1 MENRAVNCELPTN
14 NYFCPM
20 SAAKQRIDELTDT
33 LNHHNFLYYQEAA
46 PTISDYDFDMMLE
59 ELIKL
64 EKENPDLVRLDSPTQ
79 RVGGGITKEFK
90 TVVHK
95 YPMMS
100 LGNTYSF
107 EDLEEFDNR
116 VRKQIGN
123 DFEYVAELK
132 IDGCAIGITYKNGML
147 TQALTRGDGT
157 QGDDVS
163 TNIKTI
169 RSVPIKL
176 KGEGWPEE
184 FEVRGEVYYPLDV
197 FANLNKER
205 EEIGEPALANPRNAA
220 AGTLKMQDSTV
231 VAKRKLDAFLYFL
244 YGEDLPYK
252 THWES
257 LQAVKSWGFRVN
269 DAARQCKDLADVKAF
284 INKWEHERH
293 NLNFEIDGIV
303 IKVNS
308 YQHQRNLGFTA
319 KSPRWAI
326 AYKYKAETATTTL
339 EKITYQ
345 VGRTGAITPVANL
358 KPVQLAG
365 TTVKRASLHNSDQ
378 IEKLDLREGD
388 TVYIEKGGEIIPKV
402 VGILKDEDHNSR
414 VKFIY
419 TSFCPEKDCGSLL
432 IRDEGDAQ
440 HYCPNEDGCP
450 PQIKGKIEH
459 FASRKAMDIDGLG
472 KETVELLYNKG
483 LIKNIAGIY
492 DLTGEMLSPLKKK
505 GAVWVNNLL
514 EGINESNKI
523 PFERVLFALG
533 IRHVGETVAK
543 KLAYHFKDI
552 YAIKEASLESLKAV
566 NEIGEVIALSVFE
579 WFRNDKHIE
588 ILARLKAAGL
598 QFRLNEDKMQ
608 PASDKL
614 AGLTFVVSG
623 TFINYSRDGIKETI
637 ERNGGKVSG
646 SVSGKTSYVVAG
658 NDMGPSKLEKA
669 QKLGVK
675 IISEEEFTAMLN

>member
-1 MENRAVNCELPTN
+1 
-14 NYFCPM
+14 M

-33 LNHHNFLYYQEAA
+33 LNHHNYLYYQEASPA
-46 PTISDYDFDMMLE
+46 ISDYEFDQMLE
-59 ELIKL
+59 ELTKL
-64 EKENPDLVRLDSPTQ
+64 EKEHPELMRMDSPTQ

-90 TVVHK
+90 TVAHK

-107 EDLEEFDNR
+107 DDLQEFDNR

-132 IDGCAIGITYKNGML
+132 IDGCAIGITYKNGHL
-147 TQALTRGDGT
+147 YQALTRGDGT
-157 QGDDVS
+157 QGDDVT

-169 RSVPIKL
+169 RSVPLKL
-176 KGEGWPEE
+176 IGEGWPEE

-197 FANLNKER
+197 FEKLNKDR

-220 AGTLKMQDSTV
+220 AGTLKMQDSSV
-231 VAKRKLDAFLYFL
+231 VAKRKLEAFLYFL
-244 YGEDLPYK
+244 YGEELPYK

-269 DAARQCKDLADVKAF
+269 EAAAQCKDLDEVKAF

-326 AYKYKAETATTTL
+326 AYKYKAETASTEL
-339 EKITYQ
+339 LGIEYQ
-345 VGRTGAITPVANL
+345 VGRTGAITPVAKL
-358 KPVQLAG
+358 QPVALAG
-365 TTVKRASLHNSDQ
+365 TTVRNASLHNADQ
-378 IEKLDLREGD
+378 IEKIGLRIGD
-388 TVYIEKGGEIIPKV
+388 TVFVEKGGEIIPKIVGVDLPKRPADANPV
-402 VGILKDEDHNSR
+402 VYATH
-414 VKFIY
+414 
-419 TSFCPEKDCGSLL
+419 CPECGAEL
-432 IRDEGDAQ
+432 IRNEGEAK
-440 HYCPNEDGCP
+440 HFCPNEDGCP

-459 FASRKAMDIDGLG
+459 FAGRKAMDIEGLG
-472 KETVELLYNKG
+472 SETVELLFNSM
-483 LIKNIAGIY
+483 LIGNIADVY
-492 DLTGEMLSPLKKK
+492 DLTKPQVMQLDRMADKS
-505 GAVWVNNLL
+505 AQNLID
-514 EGINESNKI
+514 GIAASTQI

-533 IRHVGETVAK
+533 IRYVGETVAK
-543 KLAYHFKDI
+543 KLAYNFKTI
-552 YAIKEASLESLKAV
+552 EAIEVASFEELNAV
-566 NEIGEVIALSVFE
+566 NEIGAVIARSLRD
-579 WFRNDKHIE
+579 WLDNPKHID

-598 QFRLNEDKMQ
+598 QFTLSEDKMQ

-623 TFINYSRDGIKETI
+623 TFANYSRDGIKETI

-675 IISEEEFTAMLN
+675 IISEEEFTAMLS

>member
-1 MENRAVNCELPTN
+1 
-14 NYFCPM
+14 M
-20 SAAKQRIDELTDT
+20 SSPKERIDELTDT

-46 PTISDYDFDMMLE
+46 PAITDYEFDQMLE
-59 ELIKL
+59 ELAKL
-64 EKENPDLVRLDSPTQ
+64 EKEYPDLVRVDSPTQ
-79 RVGGGITKEFK
+79 RVGGGVTKEFK

-107 EDLEEFDNR
+107 EDLEDFDNR

-132 IDGCAIGITYKNGML
+132 IDGCAIGITYKNGLM

-220 AGTLKMQDSTV
+220 AGTLKIQDSTV
-231 VAKRKLDAFLYFL
+231 VAKRKLEAFLYFL

-257 LQAVKSWGFRVN
+257 LQAVKSWGFKVN
-269 DAARQCKDLADVKAF
+269 DAARQCKDLDEVKAF
-284 INKWEHERH
+284 INHWEHARY

-303 IKVNS
+303 IKVNN
-308 YQHQRNLGFTA
+308 YQQQRNLGFTA

-326 AYKYKAETATTTL
+326 AYKYKAETASTTL
-339 EKITYQ
+339 LDIEYQ
-345 VGRTGAITPVANL
+345 VGRTGAITPVAKL
-358 KPVQLAG
+358 QPVALAG
-365 TTVKRASLHNSDQ
+365 TTVRNASLHNADQ
-378 IEKLDLREGD
+378 IEKIGLRIGD
-388 TVYIEKGGEIIPKV
+388 TVFVEKGGEIIPKI
-402 VGILKDEDHNSR
+402 VGVDLAKRPENTAPVQYATH
-414 VKFIY
+414 
-419 TSFCPEKDCGSLL
+419 CPECGTELV
-432 IRDEGDAQ
+432 RNEGEAK
-440 HYCPNEDGCP
+440 HFCPNEDGCP

-459 FASRKAMDIDGLG
+459 FAARKAMDIEGLG
-472 KETVELLYNKG
+472 SETVELLYNNG
-483 LIKNIAGIY
+483 LIKSIADIY
-492 DLTGEMLSPLKKK
+492 DLTKEQVVQLDRMADKS
-505 GAVWVNNLL
+505 AQNLID
-514 EGINESNKI
+514 GIAASTQI
-523 PFERVLFALG
+523 PFERVMFALG
-533 IRHVGETVAK
+533 IRYVGETVAK
-543 KLAYHFKDI
+543 KLAYNFKTI
-552 YAIKEASLESLKAV
+552 EAIEAASFEELNAV
-566 NEIGEVIALSVFE
+566 NEIGAVIARSLRD
-579 WFRNDKHIE
+579 WLDNPKHID

-598 QFRLNEDKMQ
+598 QFTLSEDKMQ

-623 TFINYSRDGIKETI
+623 TFANYSRDGIKETI

-675 IISEEEFTAMLN
+675 IISEEEFTALLN

>member
-1 MENRAVNCELPTN
+1 MTDPKE
-14 NYFCPM
+14 
-20 SAAKQRIDELTDT
+20 RIDELTDT

-46 PTISDYDFDMMLE
+46 PTISDYEFDQMLE
-59 ELIKL
+59 ELAKL
-64 EKENPDLVRLDSPTQ
+64 EKEYPDLVRVDSPTQ
-79 RVGGGITKEFK
+79 RVGGGVTKEFK

-116 VRKQIGN
+116 VRKQIGS

-132 IDGCAIGITYKNGML
+132 IDGCAIGITYKNGVL

-169 RSVPIKL
+169 RSVPLKL
-176 KGEGWPEE
+176 KGEGWPQE

-220 AGTLKMQDSTV
+220 AGTLKMQDSTI

-269 DAARQCKDLADVKAF
+269 DAARPCKDLDEVKAF
-284 INKWEHERH
+284 INYWEHQRH
-293 NLNFEIDGIV
+293 TLNFEIDGIV

-308 YQHQRNLGFTA
+308 YQQQRNLGFTA

-326 AYKYKAETATTTL
+326 AYKYKAETASTTL
-339 EKITYQ
+339 LDIEYQ
-345 VGRTGAITPVANL
+345 VGRTGAITPVAKL
-358 KPVQLAG
+358 QPVALAG
-365 TTVKRASLHNSDQ
+365 TTVRNASLHNADQ
-378 IEKLDLREGD
+378 IEKIGLRIGD
-388 TVYIEKGGEIIPKV
+388 TVFVEKGGEIIPKI
-402 VGILKDEDHNSR
+402 VGVDLAKRPENTAPVQYATH
-414 VKFIY
+414 
-419 TSFCPEKDCGSLL
+419 CPECNTPLERK
-432 IRDEGDAQ
+432 EGEAK
-440 HYCPNEDGCP
+440 HFCPNEDGCP

-459 FASRKAMDIDGLG
+459 FAARKAMDIEGLG
-472 KETVELLYNKG
+472 SETVELLYNNG
-483 LIKNIAGIY
+483 LIKNIADVY
-492 DLTGEMLSPLKKK
+492 DLTKEQVVQLDRMADKS
-505 GAVWVNNLL
+505 AQNLID
-514 EGINESNKI
+514 GIVASKQI
-523 PFERVLFALG
+523 PFERVMFALG
-533 IRHVGETVAK
+533 IRYVGETVAK
-543 KLAYHFKDI
+543 KLAYNFKTI
-552 YAIKEASLESLKAV
+552 EAIEAASFEELNAV
-566 NEIGEVIALSVFE
+566 NEIGAVIARSLRD
-579 WFRNDKHIE
+579 WLDNPKHIE
-588 ILARLKAAGL
+588 ILNRLKAAGL
-598 QFRLNEDKMQ
+598 QFTLSEDKMQ

-623 TFINYSRDGIKETI
+623 TFVNYSRDGIKETI

-658 NDMGPSKLEKA
+658 ADMGPAKLEKA
-669 QKLGVK
+669 EKLGVK
-675 IISEEEFTAMLN
+675 IISEDEFTAMLG

>member
-1 MENRAVNCELPTN
+1 
-14 NYFCPM
+14 M
-20 SAAKQRIDELTDT
+20 SSPKERIDELTDT

-46 PTISDYDFDMMLE
+46 PAITDYEFDQMLE
-59 ELIKL
+59 ELAKL
-64 EKENPDLVRLDSPTQ
+64 ETEYPDLVRVDSPTQ
-79 RVGGGITKEFK
+79 RVGGGVTKEFK

-107 EDLEEFDNR
+107 EDLEDFDNR

-132 IDGCAIGITYKNGML
+132 IDGCAIGITYKNGVL

-220 AGTLKMQDSTV
+220 AGTLKIQDSTV
-231 VAKRKLDAFLYFL
+231 VAKRKLEAFLYFL

-257 LQAVKSWGFRVN
+257 LQAVKSWGFKVN
-269 DAARQCKDLADVKAF
+269 DAARQCKDLDEVKAF

-308 YQHQRNLGFTA
+308 YQQQRNLGFTA

-326 AYKYKAETATTTL
+326 AYKYKAETASTTL
-339 EKITYQ
+339 LDIEYQ
-345 VGRTGAITPVANL
+345 VGRTGAITPVAKL
-358 KPVQLAG
+358 QPVALAG
-365 TTVKRASLHNSDQ
+365 TTVRNASLHNADQ
-378 IEKLDLREGD
+378 IEKIGLRIGD
-388 TVYIEKGGEIIPKV
+388 TVFVEKGGEIIPKI
-402 VGILKDEDHNSR
+402 VGVDLTKRPENTAPVQYATH
-414 VKFIY
+414 
-419 TSFCPEKDCGSLL
+419 CPECGTDLV
-432 IRDEGDAQ
+432 RNEGEAK
-440 HYCPNEDGCP
+440 HFCPNEDGCP

-459 FASRKAMDIDGLG
+459 FAARKAMDIEGLG
-472 KETVELLYNKG
+472 SETVELLYNNG
-483 LIKNIAGIY
+483 LIKSIADIY
-492 DLTGEMLSPLKKK
+492 DLTKEQVVQLDRMADKS
-505 GAVWVNNLL
+505 AQNLID
-514 EGINESNKI
+514 GIAASTQI
-523 PFERVLFALG
+523 PFERVMFALG
-533 IRHVGETVAK
+533 IRYVGETVAK
-543 KLAYHFKDI
+543 KLAYNFKTI
-552 YAIKEASLESLKAV
+552 EAIEVASFEELNAV
-566 NEIGEVIALSVFE
+566 NEIGAVIARSLRD
-579 WFRNDKHIE
+579 WLDNPKHID

-598 QFRLNEDKMQ
+598 QFTLSEDKMQ

-623 TFINYSRDGIKETI
+623 TFANYSRDGIKETI

-675 IISEEEFTAMLN
+675 IISEEEFTAMLS

>member
-1 MENRAVNCELPTN
+1 MADP
-14 NYFCPM
+14 
-20 SAAKQRIDELTDT
+20 KQRIDELTDT
-33 LNHHNFLYYQEAA
+33 LNHHNFLYYQKAA
-46 PTISDYDFDMMLE
+46 PAITDYEFDQMLE
-59 ELIKL
+59 ELAKL
-64 EKENPDLVRLDSPTQ
+64 EKEYPDLVRVDSPTQ
-79 RVGGGITKEFK
+79 RVGGGVTKEFK

-107 EDLEEFDNR
+107 EDLEDFDNR

-132 IDGCAIGITYKNGML
+132 IDGCAIGITYKNGLL

-220 AGTLKMQDSTV
+220 AGTLKIQDSTV
-231 VAKRKLDAFLYFL
+231 VAKRKLEAFLYFL

-257 LQAVKSWGFRVN
+257 LQAVKSWGFKVN
-269 DAARQCKDLADVKAF
+269 DAARQCKDLDEVKAF

-326 AYKYKAETATTTL
+326 AYKYKAETASTTL
-339 EKITYQ
+339 LDIEYQ
-345 VGRTGAITPVANL
+345 VGRTGAITPVAKL
-358 KPVQLAG
+358 QPVALAG
-365 TTVKRASLHNSDQ
+365 TTVRNASLHNADQ
-378 IEKLDLREGD
+378 IEKIGLRIGD
-388 TVYIEKGGEIIPKV
+388 TVFVEKGGEIIPKI
-402 VGILKDEDHNSR
+402 VGVDLTKRPDNTAPVQYATH
-414 VKFIY
+414 
-419 TSFCPEKDCGSLL
+419 CPECDTELV
-432 IRDEGDAQ
+432 RNEGEAK
-440 HYCPNEDGCP
+440 HFCPNEDGCP

-459 FASRKAMDIDGLG
+459 FAARKAMDIEGLG
-472 KETVELLYNKG
+472 SETVELLYNNG
-483 LIKNIAGIY
+483 LIKSIADVY
-492 DLTGEMLSPLKKK
+492 DLTKEQVVQLDRMADKS
-505 GAVWVNNLL
+505 AQNLID
-514 EGINESNKI
+514 GIAASTQI
-523 PFERVLFALG
+523 PFERVMFALG
-533 IRHVGETVAK
+533 IRYVGETVAK
-543 KLAYHFKDI
+543 KLAYNFKTI
-552 YAIKEASLESLKAV
+552 EAIEAASFEELNAV
-566 NEIGEVIALSVFE
+566 NEIGAVIARSLRD
-579 WFRNDKHIE
+579 WLDNPKHID
-588 ILARLKAAGL
+588 ILTRLKVAGL
-598 QFRLNEDKMQ
+598 QFTLSEDKMQ

-675 IISEEEFTAMLN
+675 IISEEEFTALLN

>member
-1 MENRAVNCELPTN
+1 
-14 NYFCPM
+14 M
-20 SAAKQRIDELTDT
+20 SSPKERIDELTDT

-46 PTISDYDFDMMLE
+46 PAITDYEFDQMLE
-59 ELIKL
+59 ELAKL
-64 EKENPDLVRLDSPTQ
+64 EKEYPDLVRVDSPTQ
-79 RVGGGITKEFK
+79 RVGGGVTKEFK

-107 EDLEEFDNR
+107 EDLEDFDNR

-132 IDGCAIGITYKNGML
+132 IDGCAIGITYKNGVL

-157 QGDDVS
+157 HGDDVS

-220 AGTLKMQDSTV
+220 AGTLKIQDSTV
-231 VAKRKLDAFLYFL
+231 VAKRKLEAFLYFL

-257 LQAVKSWGFRVN
+257 LQAVKSWGFKVN
-269 DAARQCKDLADVKAF
+269 DAARQCKDLDEVKAF

-326 AYKYKAETATTTL
+326 AYKYKAETASTTL
-339 EKITYQ
+339 LDIEYQ
-345 VGRTGAITPVANL
+345 VGRTGAITPVAKL
-358 KPVQLAG
+358 QPVALAG
-365 TTVKRASLHNSDQ
+365 TTVRNASLHNADQ
-378 IEKLDLREGD
+378 IEKIGLRIGD
-388 TVYIEKGGEIIPKV
+388 TVFVEKGGEIIPKI
-402 VGILKDEDHNSR
+402 VGVDLTKRPENTAPVQYATH
-414 VKFIY
+414 
-419 TSFCPEKDCGSLL
+419 CPECGTELV
-432 IRDEGDAQ
+432 RNEGEAK
-440 HYCPNEDGCP
+440 HFCPNEDGCP

-459 FASRKAMDIDGLG
+459 FAARKAMDIEGLG
-472 KETVELLYNKG
+472 SETVELLYNNG
-483 LIKNIAGIY
+483 LIKSIADIY
-492 DLTGEMLSPLKKK
+492 DLTKEQVVQLDRMADKSAQNLIDGIAASTQIPL
-505 GAVWVNNLL
+505 
-514 EGINESNKI
+514 
-523 PFERVLFALG
+523 ERVMFALG
-533 IRHVGETVAK
+533 IRYVGETVAK
-543 KLAYHFKDI
+543 KLAYNFKTI
-552 YAIKEASLESLKAV
+552 EAIEVASFEELNAV
-566 NEIGEVIALSVFE
+566 NEIGAVIARSLRD
-579 WFRNDKHIE
+579 WLDNPKHID

-598 QFRLNEDKMQ
+598 QFTLSEDKMQ

-623 TFINYSRDGIKETI
+623 TFANYSRDGIKETI

-675 IISEEEFTAMLN
+675 IISEEEFTALLN

>member
-1 MENRAVNCELPTN
+1 MADP
-14 NYFCPM
+14 
-20 SAAKQRIDELTDT
+20 KQRIDELTDT

-46 PTISDYDFDMMLE
+46 PAITDYEFDQMLE
-59 ELIKL
+59 ELAKL
-64 EKENPDLVRLDSPTQ
+64 EKEYPDLVRVDSPTQ
-79 RVGGGITKEFK
+79 RVGGGVTKEFK

-107 EDLEEFDNR
+107 EDLEDFDNR

-132 IDGCAIGITYKNGML
+132 IDGCAIGITYKNGVL

-220 AGTLKMQDSTV
+220 AGTLKIQDSTV
-231 VAKRKLDAFLYFL
+231 VAKRKLEAFLYFL

-269 DAARQCKDLADVKAF
+269 DAARQCKDLGEVKAF

-326 AYKYKAETATTTL
+326 AYKYKAETASTTL
-339 EKITYQ
+339 LDIEYQ
-345 VGRTGAITPVANL
+345 VGRTGAITPVAKL
-358 KPVQLAG
+358 QPVALAG
-365 TTVKRASLHNSDQ
+365 TTVRNASLHNADQ
-378 IEKLDLREGD
+378 IEKIGLRIGD
-388 TVYIEKGGEIIPKV
+388 TVFVEKGGEIIPKI
-402 VGILKDEDHNSR
+402 VGVDLTKRPENTAPVQYATH
-414 VKFIY
+414 
-419 TSFCPEKDCGSLL
+419 CPECGTELV
-432 IRDEGDAQ
+432 RNEGEAK
-440 HYCPNEDGCP
+440 HFCPNEDGCP

-459 FASRKAMDIDGLG
+459 FAARKAMDIEGLG
-472 KETVELLYNKG
+472 SETVELLYNNG
-483 LIKNIAGIY
+483 LIKSIADVY
-492 DLTGEMLSPLKKK
+492 DLTKEQVVQLDRMADKS
-505 GAVWVNNLL
+505 AQNLID
-514 EGINESNKI
+514 GIAASTQI
-523 PFERVLFALG
+523 PFERVMFALG
-533 IRHVGETVAK
+533 IRYVGETVAK
-543 KLAYHFKDI
+543 KLAYNFKTI
-552 YAIKEASLESLKAV
+552 EAIESASFEELNAV
-566 NEIGEVIALSVFE
+566 NEIGAVIARSLRD
-579 WFRNDKHIE
+579 WLDNPKHID

-598 QFRLNEDKMQ
+598 QFTLSEDKMQ

-623 TFINYSRDGIKETI
+623 TFANYSRDGIKETI

-675 IISEEEFTAMLN
+675 IISEEEFTAMLT

>member
-1 MENRAVNCELPTN
+1 
-14 NYFCPM
+14 M
-20 SAAKQRIDELTDT
+20 SSPKERIDELTDT

-46 PTISDYDFDMMLE
+46 PAISDYEFDQMLE
-59 ELIKL
+59 ELAKL
-64 EKENPDLVRLDSPTQ
+64 EKEYPDLVRVDSPTQ
-79 RVGGGITKEFK
+79 RVGGGVTKEFK

-107 EDLEEFDNR
+107 EDLEDFDNR

-132 IDGCAIGITYKNGML
+132 IDGCAIGITYKNGLL

-157 QGDDVS
+157 KGDDVS

-220 AGTLKMQDSTV
+220 AGTLKIQDSTV
-231 VAKRKLDAFLYFL
+231 VAKRKLEAFLYFL
-244 YGEDLPYK
+244 YGEDLPYQ

-257 LQAVKSWGFRVN
+257 LQAVKSWGFKVN
-269 DAARQCKDLADVKAF
+269 DAARQCKDLDEVKAF

-308 YQHQRNLGFTA
+308 YQQQRNLGFTA

-326 AYKYKAETATTTL
+326 AYKYKAETASTTL
-339 EKITYQ
+339 LDIEYQ
-345 VGRTGAITPVANL
+345 VGRTGAITPVAKL
-358 KPVQLAG
+358 QPVALAG
-365 TTVKRASLHNSDQ
+365 TTVRNASLHNADQ
-378 IEKLDLREGD
+378 IEKIGLRIGD
-388 TVYIEKGGEIIPKV
+388 TVFVEKGGEIIPKI
-402 VGILKDEDHNSR
+402 VGVDLAKRPENTAPVQYATH
-414 VKFIY
+414 
-419 TSFCPEKDCGSLL
+419 CPECGTELV
-432 IRDEGDAQ
+432 RNEGEAK
-440 HYCPNEDGCP
+440 HFCPNEDGCP

-459 FASRKAMDIDGLG
+459 FAARKAMDIEGLG
-472 KETVELLYNKG
+472 SETVELLYNNG
-483 LIKNIAGIY
+483 LIKSIADVY
-492 DLTGEMLSPLKKK
+492 DLTKEQVVQLDRMADKS
-505 GAVWVNNLL
+505 AQNLID
-514 EGINESNKI
+514 GIAASTQI
-523 PFERVLFALG
+523 PFERVMFALG
-533 IRHVGETVAK
+533 IRYVGETVAK
-543 KLAYHFKDI
+543 KLAYNFKTI
-552 YAIKEASLESLKAV
+552 EAIEAASFEELNAV
-566 NEIGEVIALSVFE
+566 NEIGAVIARSLRD
-579 WFRNDKHIE
+579 WLDNPKHID
-588 ILARLKAAGL
+588 ILGRLKAAGL
-598 QFRLNEDKMQ
+598 QFTLSEDKMQ

-623 TFINYSRDGIKETI
+623 TFANYSRDGIKETI

-675 IISEEEFTAMLN
+675 IISEEEFTSFLSS

>member
-1 MENRAVNCELPTN
+1 
-14 NYFCPM
+14 M
-20 SAAKQRIDELTDT
+20 SSPKERIDELTDT

-46 PTISDYDFDMMLE
+46 PTITDYEFDQMLE
-59 ELIKL
+59 ELAKL
-64 EKENPDLVRLDSPTQ
+64 EKEYPELMRMDSPTQ
-79 RVGGGITKEFK
+79 RVGGGITKEFN

-107 EDLEEFDNR
+107 DDLQEFDNR

-132 IDGCAIGITYKNGML
+132 IDGCAIGITYKNGHL
-147 TQALTRGDGT
+147 FQALTRGDGT
-157 QGDDVS
+157 QGDDVT

-169 RSVPIKL
+169 RSIPLKL

-184 FEVRGEVYYPLDV
+184 FEVRGEVYYPLNV

-205 EEIGEPALANPRNAA
+205 EEIGEPQLANPRNAA
-220 AGTLKMQDSTV
+220 AGTLKMQDSSI

-257 LQAVKSWGFRVN
+257 LQAVKSWGFKVS
-269 DAARQCKDLADVKAF
+269 DAARQCKNLDEVMEF
-284 INKWEHERH
+284 IAHWEHERH

-308 YQHQRNLGFTA
+308 YQQQRNLGFTA

-326 AYKYKAETATTTL
+326 AYKYKAETASTTL
-339 EKITYQ
+339 LGIEYQ
-345 VGRTGAITPVANL
+345 VGRTGAITPVAKL
-358 KPVQLAG
+358 QPVPLAG
-365 TTVKRASLHNSDQ
+365 TVVKNASLHNADQ
-378 IEKLDLREGD
+378 IEKIGLRIGD
-388 TVYIEKGGEIIPKV
+388 TVFVEKGGEIIPKIVGVDLAKRPENTTPV
-402 VGILKDEDHNSR
+402 V
-414 VKFIY
+414 Y
-419 TSFCPEKDCGSLL
+419 ATYCPECGTALV
-432 IRDEGDAQ
+432 RNEGEAK
-440 HYCPNEDGCP
+440 HFCPNEDGCP

-459 FASRKAMDIDGLG
+459 FASRKAMDIEGLG
-472 KETVELLYNKG
+472 SETVELLFNSM
-483 LIKNIAGIY
+483 LISNIADIY
-492 DLTGEMLSPLKKK
+492 DLTKEQVVKLDRMADKS
-505 GAVWVNNLL
+505 AQNLID
-514 EGINESNKI
+514 GIAASAKI

-533 IRHVGETVAK
+533 IRYVGETVAK
-543 KLAYHFKDI
+543 KLAYHFKTI
-552 YAIKEASLESLKAV
+552 EAIEAASFEELNAV
-566 NEIGEVIALSVFE
+566 NEIGAVIARSLRD
-579 WFRNDKHIE
+579 WLDNPKHQE

-598 QFRLNEDKMQ
+598 QFTLSEDKMQ

-623 TFINYSRDGIKETI
+623 TFANYSRDGIKETI

-658 NDMGPSKLEKA
+658 NDMGPAKLEKA
-669 QKLGVK
+669 EKLGVK
-675 IISEEEFTAMLN
+675 IISEDDFTAMLN

>member
-1 MENRAVNCELPTN
+1 
-14 NYFCPM
+14 M

-46 PTISDYDFDMMLE
+46 PAITDYEFDQMLE
-59 ELIKL
+59 ELTKL
-64 EKENPDLVRLDSPTQ
+64 EAEYPDLVRLDSPTQ

-157 QGDDVS
+157 QGDDVT

-169 RSVPIKL
+169 RSVPLKL
-176 KGEGWPEE
+176 KGDGWPEE

-197 FANLNKER
+197 FEKLNKER
-205 EEIGEPALANPRNAA
+205 EDIGEPALANPRNAA
-220 AGTLKMQDSTV
+220 AGTLKMQDSAV
-231 VAKRKLDAFLYFL
+231 VAKRKLEAFLYFL

-326 AYKYKAETATTTL
+326 AYKYKAETASTEL
-339 EKITYQ
+339 LGIEYQ
-345 VGRTGAITPVANL
+345 VGRTGAITPVAKL
-358 KPVQLAG
+358 QPVALAG
-365 TTVKRASLHNSDQ
+365 TTVRNASLHNADQ
-378 IEKLDLREGD
+378 IEKIGLRIGD
-388 TVYIEKGGEIIPKV
+388 TVFVEKGGEIIPKIVGVDLAKRPADTRPV
-402 VGILKDEDHNSR
+402 VYATH
-414 VKFIY
+414 
-419 TSFCPEKDCGSLL
+419 CPECGTDLV
-432 IRDEGDAQ
+432 RNEGEAK
-440 HYCPNEDGCP
+440 HFCPNEDGCP

-459 FASRKAMDIDGLG
+459 FAGRKAMDIEGLG
-472 KETVELLYNKG
+472 SETVELLFNSM
-483 LIKNIAGIY
+483 LIGNIADVY
-492 DLTGEMLSPLKKK
+492 DLTKPQVMQLDRMADKS
-505 GAVWVNNLL
+505 AQNLID
-514 EGINESNKI
+514 GVAASKNI

-533 IRHVGETVAK
+533 IRYVGETVAK
-543 KLAYHFKDI
+543 KLAYHFKTID
-552 YAIKEASLESLKAV
+552 AIEAASFEELNAV
-566 NEIGEVIALSVFE
+566 NEIGAVIARSLRD
-579 WFRNDKHIE
+579 WLDNPKHID

-598 QFRLNEDKMQ
+598 QFTLSEDKMQ

>member
-1 MENRAVNCELPTN
+1 
-14 NYFCPM
+14 M
-20 SAAKQRIDELTDT
+20 SSPKERIDELTDT

-46 PTISDYDFDMMLE
+46 PAITDYEFDQMLE
-59 ELIKL
+59 ELAKL
-64 EKENPDLVRLDSPTQ
+64 EKEYPDLVRVDSPTQ
-79 RVGGGITKEFK
+79 RVGGGVTKEFK

-107 EDLEEFDNR
+107 EDLEDFDNR

-132 IDGCAIGITYKNGML
+132 IDGCAIGITYKNGVL

-157 QGDDVS
+157 HGDDVS

-220 AGTLKMQDSTV
+220 AGTLKIQDSTV
-231 VAKRKLDAFLYFL
+231 VAKRKLEAFLYFL

-257 LQAVKSWGFRVN
+257 LQAVKSWGFKVN
-269 DAARQCKDLADVKAF
+269 DAARQCKDLDEVKAF

-326 AYKYKAETATTTL
+326 AYKYKAETASTTL
-339 EKITYQ
+339 LDIEYQ
-345 VGRTGAITPVANL
+345 VGRTGAITPVAKL
-358 KPVQLAG
+358 QPVALAG
-365 TTVKRASLHNSDQ
+365 TTVRNASLHNADQ
-378 IEKLDLREGD
+378 IEKIGLRIGD
-388 TVYIEKGGEIIPKV
+388 TVFVEKGGEIIPKI
-402 VGILKDEDHNSR
+402 VGVDLTKRPENTAPVQYATH
-414 VKFIY
+414 
-419 TSFCPEKDCGSLL
+419 CPECGTELV
-432 IRDEGDAQ
+432 RNEGEAK
-440 HYCPNEDGCP
+440 HFCPNEDGCP

-459 FASRKAMDIDGLG
+459 FAARKAMDIEGLG
-472 KETVELLYNKG
+472 SETVELLYNNG
-483 LIKNIAGIY
+483 LIKSIADIY
-492 DLTGEMLSPLKKK
+492 DLTKEQVVQLDRMADKS
-505 GAVWVNNLL
+505 AQNLID
-514 EGINESNKI
+514 GIAASTQI
-523 PFERVLFALG
+523 PFERVMFALG
-533 IRHVGETVAK
+533 IRYVGETVAK
-543 KLAYHFKDI
+543 KLAYNFKTI
-552 YAIKEASLESLKAV
+552 EAIEVASFEELNAV
-566 NEIGEVIALSVFE
+566 NEIGAVIARSLRD
-579 WFRNDKHIE
+579 WLDNPKHID

-598 QFRLNEDKMQ
+598 QFTLSEDKMQ

-623 TFINYSRDGIKETI
+623 TFANYSRDGIKETI

-675 IISEEEFTAMLN
+675 IISEEEFTALLN

>member
-1 MENRAVNCELPTN
+1 
-14 NYFCPM
+14 M
-20 SAAKQRIDELTDT
+20 SSPKERIDELTDT

-46 PTISDYDFDMMLE
+46 PAITDYEFDQMLE
-59 ELIKL
+59 ELAKL
-64 EKENPDLVRLDSPTQ
+64 EKEYPDLVRVDSPTQ
-79 RVGGGITKEFK
+79 RVGGGVTKEFK

-107 EDLEEFDNR
+107 EDLEDFDNR

-132 IDGCAIGITYKNGML
+132 IDGCAIGITYKNGVL

-157 QGDDVS
+157 HGDDVS

-220 AGTLKMQDSTV
+220 AGTLKIQDSTV
-231 VAKRKLDAFLYFL
+231 VAKRKLEAFLYFL

-257 LQAVKSWGFRVN
+257 LQAVKSWGFKVN
-269 DAARQCKDLADVKAF
+269 DAARQCKDLDEVKAF

-326 AYKYKAETATTTL
+326 AYKYKAETASTTL
-339 EKITYQ
+339 LDIEYQ
-345 VGRTGAITPVANL
+345 VGRTGAITPVAKL
-358 KPVQLAG
+358 QPVALAG
-365 TTVKRASLHNSDQ
+365 TTVRNASLHNADQ
-378 IEKLDLREGD
+378 IEKIGLRIGD
-388 TVYIEKGGEIIPKV
+388 TVFVEKGGEIIPKI
-402 VGILKDEDHNSR
+402 VGVDLTKRPENTAPVQYATH
-414 VKFIY
+414 
-419 TSFCPEKDCGSLL
+419 CPECGTELV
-432 IRDEGDAQ
+432 RNEGEAK
-440 HYCPNEDGCP
+440 HFCPNEDGCP

-459 FASRKAMDIDGLG
+459 FAARKAMDIEGLG
-472 KETVELLYNKG
+472 SETVELLYNNG
-483 LIKNIAGIY
+483 LIKSIADIY
-492 DLTGEMLSPLKKK
+492 DLTKEQVVQLDRMADKSAQNLIDGIAASTQIPL
-505 GAVWVNNLL
+505 
-514 EGINESNKI
+514 
-523 PFERVLFALG
+523 ERVMFALG
-533 IRHVGETVAK
+533 IRYVGETLAK
-543 KLAYHFKDI
+543 KLAYNFKTI
-552 YAIKEASLESLKAV
+552 EAIEVASFEELNAV
-566 NEIGEVIALSVFE
+566 NEIGAVIARSLRD
-579 WFRNDKHIE
+579 WLDNPKHID

-598 QFRLNEDKMQ
+598 QFTLSEDKMQ

-623 TFINYSRDGIKETI
+623 TFANYSRDGIKETI

-675 IISEEEFTAMLN
+675 IISEEEFTALLN

>member
-1 MENRAVNCELPTN
+1 
-14 NYFCPM
+14 M
-20 SAAKQRIDELTDT
+20 SSPKERIDELTDT

-46 PTISDYDFDMMLE
+46 PTISDYEFDQMLE
-59 ELIKL
+59 ELAKL
-64 EKENPDLVRLDSPTQ
+64 EAEYPDLVRVDSPTQ
-79 RVGGGITKEFK
+79 RVGGGVTKEFK

-132 IDGCAIGITYKNGML
+132 IDGCAIGITYKNGVL

-169 RSVPIKL
+169 RSVPLKL
-176 KGEGWPEE
+176 KGEGWPQE

-220 AGTLKMQDSTV
+220 AGTLKMQDSTI

-269 DAARQCKDLADVKAF
+269 DAARPCKDLDEVKAF
-284 INKWEHERH
+284 INHWEHERH

-308 YQHQRNLGFTA
+308 YQQQRNLGFTA

-326 AYKYKAETATTTL
+326 AYKYKAETASTTL
-339 EKITYQ
+339 LDIEYQ
-345 VGRTGAITPVANL
+345 VGRTGAITPVAKL
-358 KPVQLAG
+358 QPVALAG
-365 TTVKRASLHNSDQ
+365 TTVRNASLHNADQ
-378 IEKLDLREGD
+378 IEKIGLRIGD
-388 TVYIEKGGEIIPKV
+388 TVFVEKGGEIIPKI
-402 VGILKDEDHNSR
+402 VGVDLAKRPENTAPVQYATH
-414 VKFIY
+414 
-419 TSFCPEKDCGSLL
+419 CPECNTPLERK
-432 IRDEGDAQ
+432 EGEAK
-440 HYCPNEDGCP
+440 HFCPNEDGCP

-459 FASRKAMDIDGLG
+459 FAARKAMDIEGLG
-472 KETVELLYNKG
+472 SETVELLYNNG
-483 LIKNIAGIY
+483 LIKNIADVY
-492 DLTGEMLSPLKKK
+492 DLTKEQVVQLDRMADKS
-505 GAVWVNNLL
+505 AQNLID
-514 EGINESNKI
+514 GIVASKQI
-523 PFERVLFALG
+523 PFERVMFALG
-533 IRHVGETVAK
+533 IRYVGETVAK
-543 KLAYHFKDI
+543 KLAYNFKTI
-552 YAIKEASLESLKAV
+552 EAIEAASFEELNAV
-566 NEIGEVIALSVFE
+566 NEIGAVIARSLRD
-579 WFRNDKHIE
+579 WLDNPKHIE
-588 ILARLKAAGL
+588 ILNRLKAAGL
-598 QFRLNEDKMQ
+598 QFTLSEDKMQ

-623 TFINYSRDGIKETI
+623 TFVNYSRDGIKETI

-658 NDMGPSKLEKA
+658 ADMGPAKLEKA

-675 IISEEEFTAMLN
+675 IISEDDFTAMLG